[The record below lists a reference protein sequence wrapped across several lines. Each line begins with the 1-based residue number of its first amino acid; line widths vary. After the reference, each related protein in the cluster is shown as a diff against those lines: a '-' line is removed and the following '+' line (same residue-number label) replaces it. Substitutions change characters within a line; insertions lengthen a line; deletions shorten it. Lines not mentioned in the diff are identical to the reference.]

1 MSKYSKK
8 FVQIPEE
15 EYLALLRLF
24 TGDDN
29 VIGEKVATDFR
40 IDKVLKDKKLS
51 ELVKGK
57 RYQMLAKKR
66 KVLQNMVERK
76 KGKTIEQQAEPLPTS
91 GVVPTVKPATNLEQ
105 AQEEIKDQA
114 ANLIE
119 ITARNKTPLTAAAVA
134 VEASKIDNP
143 STPVVR
149 KVAGSTSKQNKID
162 QYNEYFN
169 IVKPGVK
176 VKTLKDHILDNKE
189 HYLVT
194 QDEHLHSNQSL
205 YKSGYPPDGR
215 VTVMDIVNLITG
227 NTKVTSEKLADK
239 NAQIYKS
246 VLKRLQDDE
255 QIKEFL
261 RPEAIKQL
269 GGGKMVGKGR
279 KSIKGKASQEKRKY
293 IIDSGLAKFRP
304 VEKTKGLIRKHITET
319 DIKKRKFKPL
329 LWTKLG
335 V

>member
-1 MSKYSKK
+1 MAIYSKK
-8 FVQIPEE
+8 LVQIPEE
-15 EYLALLRLF
+15 EYLTLLRMF
-24 TGDDN
+24 TGDDAA
-29 VIGEKVATDFR
+29 ISEKVATDYSIAR
-40 IDKVLKDKKLS
+40 VLSNRKLP
-51 ELVKGK
+51 ELVKGNQ
-57 RYQMLAKKR
+57 YQMLARKR
-66 KVLQNMVERK
+66 KMLQNL
-76 KGKTIEQQAEPLPTS
+76 IENRRFGRNEQVEPLPTS
-91 GVVPTVKPATNLEQ
+91 GVVPTTKQVSNLAQ
-105 AQEEIKDQA
+105 AQEEIRDQA
-114 ANLIE
+114 GDLVENVALNRLPL
-119 ITARNKTPLTAAAVA
+119 ADAALHVQPPRLNDAPLTA
-134 VEASKIDNP
+134 K
-143 STPVVR
+143 
-149 KVAGSTSKQNKID
+149 KVAASSSKQNKID

-169 IVKPGVK
+169 IAKPGVK
-176 VKTLKDHILDNKE
+176 VKTLKDYILDNKE

-205 YKSGYPPDGR
+205 YKSGYPPDGK

-261 RPEAIKQL
+261 RPEAVKQL
-269 GGGKMVGKGR
+269 GGGKMIGKGR
-279 KSIKGKASQEKRKY
+279 KSIKGKASQEKIKY